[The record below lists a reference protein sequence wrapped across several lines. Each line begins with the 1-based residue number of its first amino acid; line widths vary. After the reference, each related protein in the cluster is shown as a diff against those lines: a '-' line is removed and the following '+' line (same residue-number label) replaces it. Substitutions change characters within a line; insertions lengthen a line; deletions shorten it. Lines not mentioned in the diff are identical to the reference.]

1 MAAVFIDPIHLVEA
15 RDSKRLVTT
24 RMLDHVFQKPAHRIE
39 LRAEARPISGF

>member
-1 MAAVFIDPIHLVEA
+1 VVEA

-24 RMLDHVFQKPAHRIE
+24 RMPDHLFQKPAHRVE